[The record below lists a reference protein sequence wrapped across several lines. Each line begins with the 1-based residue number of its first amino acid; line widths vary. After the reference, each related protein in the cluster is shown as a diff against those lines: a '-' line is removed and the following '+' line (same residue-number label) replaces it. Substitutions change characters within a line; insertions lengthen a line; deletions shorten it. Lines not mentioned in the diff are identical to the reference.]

1 MGWKDMDYKE
11 RWTMVIAA
19 VQSFAALGTFIAAI
33 VGVWRVAPIITYQIQ
48 QQVLQ
53 QQKEAEQAAAAMPSS
68 EVANRVVGD
77 VMSWWTAQ
85 VRGYDRIMKLIST
98 RKQRGLKVS
107 FQLIET
113 KAGDTAPDELI
124 VTSTDAAGRKETVK
138 VPVNSKA
145 MTPTQYLQCKINQGA
160 FAGLDAAPRQRVEAA
175 VARYMNAYML
185 PKVPPPYIR
194 ADMSVQE
201 VYDAI
206 ANHQERR
213 VEAIKQIHALQ
224 GIIDDAVAG

>member
-85 VRGYDRIMKLIST
+85 VRP
-98 RKQRGLKVS
+98 VS
-107 FQLIET
+107 
-113 KAGDTAPDELI
+113 ATA
-124 VTSTDAAGRKETVK
+124 SY
-138 VPVNSKA
+138 S
-145 MTPTQYLQCKINQGA
+145 
-160 FAGLDAAPRQRVEAA
+160 
-175 VARYMNAYML
+175 
-185 PKVPPPYIR
+185 
-194 ADMSVQE
+194 S
-201 VYDAI
+201 
-206 ANHQERR
+206 
-213 VEAIKQIHALQ
+213 
-224 GIIDDAVAG
+224 